1 VGGLGVAG
9 KRRLTP
15 KVKAFFDAY
24 GGVAKLNATAAARV
38 AFAGGADKANRVAAD
53 MKRRWPDLFE
63 KVEEEYRSKIRMSDD
78 ELDQH
83 LSEISRDTE
92 HKDRLRALELIARM
106 KGRLND
112 KLRVEVD
119 RRGMLKEVEE
129 LLKLIPQSIQV
140 PVIPSQSDDKQFKPA
155 N

>member
-1 VGGLGVAG
+1 MPRKSEYWVPGRG
-9 KRRLTP
+9 RRLTP
-15 KVKAFFDAY
+15 KVRAFFDAL
-24 GGVAKLNATAAARV
+24 GGPAKLNGAEAARIAFSGSPKTAAV
-38 AFAGGADKANRVAAD
+38 VAAE
-53 MKRRWPDLFE
+53 MKRKWPELFE
-63 KVEEEYRSKIRMSDD
+63 KTEEEYRAKIRMSDD

-83 LSEISRDTE
+83 LSDISRDVE

-129 LLKLIPQSIQV
+129 LLKLIPQSIQAA
-140 PVIPSQSDDKQFKPA
+140 VIPTQQDKAA